1 MATQTTTMKTNLN
14 YLLAKGILNEMLENK
29 MISLE
34 EYEKIDKLNKQ
45 SFA

>member
-1 MATQTTTMKTNLN
+1 MTTQTTTAKTNLS
-14 YLLAKGILNEMLENK
+14 YLIAKGILNEMLENK

>member
-1 MATQTTTMKTNLN
+1 MVAQTTTKKTNLN
-14 YLLAKGILNEMLENK
+14 YLIAKGILNEMLESK